1 MDKRSQDEPF
11 NNIHANLK
19 KSRTALSD
27 HYDVTIGSSAIF
39 QKKMPLKRL
48 NGRILRPVAF
58 RPHLTMGLV
67 LYRKDLGSQQANYA
81 YQEQDMYILR

>member
-1 MDKRSQDEPF
+1 M
-11 NNIHANLK
+11 L
-19 KSRTALSD
+19 
-27 HYDVTIGSSAIF
+27 
-39 QKKMPLKRL
+39 LKRL